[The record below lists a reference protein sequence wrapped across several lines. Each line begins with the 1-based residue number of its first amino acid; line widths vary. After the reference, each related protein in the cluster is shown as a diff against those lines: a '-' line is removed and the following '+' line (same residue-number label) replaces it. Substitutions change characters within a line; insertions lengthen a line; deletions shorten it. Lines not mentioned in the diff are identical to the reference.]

1 MFQESDLENL
11 IVNLIST
18 KGFEYVF
25 GENLNRNYENVLIDE
40 DIKAFLLKNM
50 RIKILLMRK

>member
-11 IVNLIST
+11 IVNVIST

-25 GENLNRNYENVLIDE
+25 GEKGFSDVELQVPGKITLDEFNKKCNKLN
-40 DIKAFLLKNM
+40 K
-50 RIKILLMRK
+50 MRKN